1 VEASI
6 TALLLTLEAGSWK
19 RLPIVPYGGHLRD
32 WEVHPEAFE
41 AHPDTKEA

>member
-6 TALLLTLEAGSWK
+6 TALSLTLEAGSWK

-32 WEVHPEAFE
+32 WEVHPEALE